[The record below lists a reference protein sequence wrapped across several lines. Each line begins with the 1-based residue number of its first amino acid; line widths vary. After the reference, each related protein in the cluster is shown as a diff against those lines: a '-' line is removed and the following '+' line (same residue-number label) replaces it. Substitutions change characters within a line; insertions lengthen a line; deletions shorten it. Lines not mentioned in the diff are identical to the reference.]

1 MLEVTEAVAA
11 AVGAERVGLRLSPYN
26 SFLSAQDT
34 VERANEK
41 NVWLMKQLDSRV
53 PDLAYVHMVSS
64 ALLGP
69 SRSSCSV
76 ITLQAAVISLGYATC
91 CFYWQVD
98 DLHCGAAVSHSTP
111 RTVTMMHDSVDSLSL
126 CHLYR

>member
-11 AVGAERVGLRLSPYN
+11 AIGAERVGLRLSPYN

-53 PDLAYVHMVSS
+53 PELAYVHMVSPAEPICRLS
-64 ALLGP
+64 GGDGAQLWDNW
-69 SRSSCSV
+69 SV
-76 ITLQAAVISLGYATC
+76 VSPTC
-91 CFYWQVD
+91 
-98 DLHCGAAVSHSTP
+98 
-111 RTVTMMHDSVDSLSL
+111 TVAQCTAFTMHE
-126 CHLYR
+126 